1 MLIHTEKSFA
11 RSLPMAALLILFL
24 FNGCVTIPNVE
35 TDYDRSVSFKTYQ
48 TFNWYPTEVPP
59 GTAEPGDLPYSTLL
73 DVRIR
78 EAIASELVKQGINP
92 TTRDPGLLVAYDI
105 SVETA
110 QEPVNNYVF
119 PPGFGYGYSYWYG
132 YRYNY
137 GYAAI
142 PAFRSIREYTVGTLV
157 IDLIDRN
164 TNQLVWRGWSEAV
177 IDPTGP
183 IEPGKINRIVANIMS
198 RFPPTP
204 DITR

>member
-1 MLIHTEKSFA
+1 MLLYLKSSVVPVVSA
-11 RSLPMAALLILFL
+11 TALLILSL
-24 FNGCVTIPNVE
+24 LAGCAIIPNVE
-35 TDYDRSVSFKTYQ
+35 ADYDRSANFMTYQ

-59 GTAEPGDLPYSTLL
+59 GTAEPGDTPYSTLL
-73 DVRIR
+73 DKRIK
-78 EAIASELVKQGINP
+78 EAIASELVKEGINP
-92 TTRDPGLLVAYDI
+92 STTNPGLLVAYDI

-110 QEPVNNYVF
+110 QAPANNYVF

-137 GYAAI
+137 GYAGV
-142 PAFRSIREYTVGTLV
+142 PAFRSIREYRVGTLV

-177 IDPTGP
+177 VDPAGP
-183 IEPGKINRIVANIMS
+183 IESRQINKIVASIMS
-198 RFPPTP
+198 QFPPTP